1 MAKDILII
9 AGPNGAGK
17 TTFARTFLPGEG
29 GCLTFINADY
39 IAQGLSPLAP
49 ELGAIRAGKL
59 MIKEIDRMLEKG
71 ESFTI
76 ETTLSG
82 LVYARKIP
90 QWQALGYTVTLIF
103 LRLPSSEAALK
114 RVWFRVAQGGHAIP
128 VGDVTRRFA
137 KGLHNFEEKYKFLV
151 NKWFLFDNSG
161 EVPLLLEEGSNP

>member
-1 MAKDILII
+1 MGKGILII

-17 TTFARTFLPGEG
+17 TTFARTFLPREG

-49 ELGAIRAGKL
+49 ELGAVRAGKL
-59 MIKEIDRMLEKG
+59 MIKEIDRMLERG

-90 QWQALGYTVTLIF
+90 HWRALGYSVTLIF
-103 LRLPSSEAALK
+103 LSLPSSEAALE
-114 RVWFRVAQGGHAIP
+114 RVRFRVAQGGHAIP
-128 VGDVTRRFA
+128 DDDVKRRFV
-137 KGLHNFEEKYKFLV
+137 KGLHNFEEKYKVLV
-151 NKWFLFDNSG
+151 NKWFLFDNSSELPRLIG
-161 EVPLLLEEGSNP
+161 EGSNP